1 MMNKKRE
8 TSIINMKI
16 NERENKTEY
25 TLSISEIDKMIE
37 TVESILN
44 GSSTMITDIVN
55 VRDNLYFIKGW
66 MQNFNK

>member
-1 MMNKKRE
+1 ME
-8 TSIINMKI
+8 I
-16 NERENKTEY
+16 NEKENKTEY

-44 GSSTMITDIVN
+44 GSSTLITDIVN

>member
-1 MMNKKRE
+1 
-8 TSIINMKI
+8 MKI
-16 NERENKTEY
+16 NEKENKTEY
-25 TLSISEIDKMIE
+25 ILSISEIDKMIE

>member
-1 MMNKKRE
+1 
-8 TSIINMKI
+8 MKI

-25 TLSISEIDKMIE
+25 TLSISEINKMIE

-44 GSSTMITDIVN
+44 GSSTLITDIVN

>member
-1 MMNKKRE
+1 
-8 TSIINMKI
+8 MKI

-37 TVESILN
+37 TVESILE

>member
-1 MMNKKRE
+1 ME
-8 TSIINMKI
+8 I

-25 TLSISEIDKMIE
+25 TLSISEINKMIE

-44 GSSTMITDIVN
+44 GSSTLITDIVN

>member
-8 TSIINMKI
+8 SSIINMKI

-44 GSSTMITDIVN
+44 GSSTLITDIVN